1 MITLESIFTAD
12 QICLSCFTLDFH
24 THTHTKKIELIA
36 FANMFCS
43 SNRRASTSNT

>member
-24 THTHTKKIELIA
+24 THKKKRL
-36 FANMFCS
+36 N
-43 SNRRASTSNT
+43 